1 MKIQQVNLAIVGCG
15 WIADRHIEAY
25 QWMWENN
32 LRYFNIVAICDL
44 MEDAANLRA
53 ERIGEFQGARP
64 QVYTNLE
71 VMLSQT
77 TEIDAVDVCTHRH
90 DIIAIPSLEANKN
103 VTIEKP
109 FGFTIKECQNVMNAV
124 KPGKVL
130 SIAEGMRREPKAR
143 TAKWCIDK
151 GMIGKPRMLFW
162 SEISWWTHYR
172 DWRHHK
178 LQAGGGGVLDVGV
191 HFVNLWRY
199 LLGEAEEV
207 FAMTRAFEPYKYFE
221 PPHRP
226 YNYPY
231 TKIYKE
237 TKVEE
242 PIGKIEVDVE
252 DTALSLIK
260 FENDVLLE
268 WTLTSA
274 APRKE
279 FSHQILYGSEGC
291 IDYGAGKVYSE
302 GKEYELAQLQEEMMS
317 SLDEETKERFFP
329 NGSTSQFVIELA
341 DFAQAV
347 LKKRK
352 PEIDGMEGMKDVAV
366 CMAVYES
373 SALNQLVKLSEIES
387 RKIENYQREINEAL
401 GI

>member
-1 MKIQQVNLAIVGCG
+1 MTNNLAIVGCG

-25 QWMWENN
+25 QWMCENG
-32 LRYFNIVAICDL
+32 LKYFNIVAICDL

-53 ERIGEFQGARP
+53 ERIENFQGTKP

-71 VMLSQT
+71 KMLSQVK
-77 TEIDAVDVCTHRH
+77 EIDSVDVCTHRH

-109 FGFTIKECQNVMNAV
+109 FGFTIKECQKVMDKV
-124 KPGKVL
+124 KPGKIL
-130 SIAEGMRREPKAR
+130 SIAEGMRRTPEAR
-143 TAKWCIDK
+143 TSKWCIDK
-151 GMIGKPRMLFW
+151 GMIGEPRMLFW
-162 SEISWWTHYR
+162 NQINWWTHYR

-191 HFVNLWRY
+191 HFVDLWRY
-199 LLGEAEEV
+199 LIGEAEEV
-207 FAMTRAFEPYKYFE
+207 FAITRRFEPYKYFE
-221 PPHRP
+221 PPHKP

-237 TKVEE
+237 TEVDG
-242 PIGKIEVDVE
+242 PIDKIEVDVE

-260 FENDVLLE
+260 FEKDVLLE
-268 WTLTSA
+268 WTMTSA

-279 FSHQILYGSEGC
+279 FGYQLLYGSEGC
-291 IDYGAGKVYSE
+291 IDYGEGKVYSE
-302 GKEYELAQLQEEMMS
+302 GKEYELSQLCEEMMENI
-317 SLDEETKERFFP
+317 DDDMKEKFFP
-329 NGSTSQFVIELA
+329 AGSTNQFVIELV

-347 LKKRK
+347 IEKRK
-352 PEIDGMEGMKDVAV
+352 PEVDGIQGMKDLAV

-373 SALNQLVKLSEIES
+373 SLLNQNVNLSDIES
-387 RKIENYQREINEAL
+387 RKIENYQSELNEAMN
-401 GI
+401 I